1 MKDTTQLLEA
11 PNVTIAIV
19 GAMDNHS
26 KYGSVIYR
34 DSNLTGFRVFP
45 VNPNRSSIDGDK
57 ALNRLGKGANAER
70 LR

>member
-1 MKDTTQLLEA
+1 MKDTTQLLEE

-19 GAMDNHS
+19 GAMDNLS
-26 KYGSVIYR
+26 RYGYVIYR
-34 DSNLTGFRVFP
+34 DSNLKGFQVFP